1 MARGREILEQPLLNK
16 GTAFT
21 GEERK
26 DLGLVG
32 LLPSAVLTLEEQ
44 AQRAYNQYQDQATD
58 LHKNIYLSSL
68 QDRNEVLFYK
78 LLLEHLREMLP
89 VVYDPTVAQAIEL
102 YSHEYRRP
110 RGVYLSV
117 DHPE

>member
-1 MARGREILEQPLLNK
+1 MLERPLLNK

-21 GEERK
+21 EEERK
-26 DLGLVG
+26 SLGLVG

-44 AQRAYNQYQDQATD
+44 AKRAYNQYQDQPTD
-58 LHKNIYLSSL
+58 LHKNLYLSSL

-78 LLLEHLREMLP
+78 LLSEHLREMLP
-89 VVYDPTVAQAIEL
+89 VVYDPTVGQAIKL

-110 RGVYLSV
+110 RGSTSRWTVQKI
-117 DHPE
+117 